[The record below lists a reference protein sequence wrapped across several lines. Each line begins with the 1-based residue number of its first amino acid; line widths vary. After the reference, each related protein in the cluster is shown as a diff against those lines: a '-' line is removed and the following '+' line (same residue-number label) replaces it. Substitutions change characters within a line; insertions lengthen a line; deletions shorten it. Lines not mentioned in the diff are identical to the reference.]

1 MPKNPPLDVEG
12 THPLPPLIL
21 HPFTES
27 SSSVQVLESARAT
40 ISMLRQRGDGQERAA
55 ELELRLL
62 EGRYAELRM
71 LFFVGKD
78 VFRWIDQCLDT
89 CQRNAA
95 LHEAGITE
103 QSFGHLLIKQTPA
116 DVAQK
121 LANWGVVEHTRI
133 FSRAVGIYCQFSEP
147 PARDRLQ
154 PDYLRHYFR
163 YADYSFSCWKDMT
176 KYPILPEEKFPFTLY
191 ASGEYTKLLEEQWK
205 DSWK

>member
-1 MPKNPPLDVEG
+1 MPKNLLLGVEG

-40 ISMLRQRGDGQERAA
+40 ISMLRQGGDGGERAV

-78 VFRWIDQCLDT
+78 VFRWIDQCIDT
-89 CQRNAA
+89 CQRSPA
-95 LHEAGITE
+95 LHAAGIAE

-121 LANWGVVEHTRI
+121 LTNWGVIEHTRI

-147 PARDRLQ
+147 PSRDRLQ

-163 YADYSFSCWKDMT
+163 YADYSFSCWKEMV
-176 KYPILPEEKFPFTLY
+176 KYPVLPEEQFPFTLY

-205 DSWK
+205 DA